1 MILAGKD
8 DMPEI
13 RIVEE
18 PCTPVFLEEARAV
31 KADLVVMGTLGH
43 SAIGEI
49 VLGSVAR
56 KMIHK
61 TTVPVMLMP
70 YFGGQ

>member
-1 MILAGKD
+1 
-8 DMPEI
+8 
-13 RIVEE
+13 
-18 PCTPVFLEEARAV
+18 VFLEEARAV
-31 KADLVVMGTLGH
+31 KADLVVMGAHGH